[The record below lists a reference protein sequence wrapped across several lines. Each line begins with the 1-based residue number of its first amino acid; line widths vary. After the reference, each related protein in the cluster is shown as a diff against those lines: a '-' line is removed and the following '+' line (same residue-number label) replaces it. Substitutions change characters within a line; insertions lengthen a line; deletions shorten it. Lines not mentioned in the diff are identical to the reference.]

1 MEAILEPLVRSPKLR
16 LYVDELNE
24 TLRREAEARERFR
37 ASLDED
43 VRAEFINGEVVTHM
57 VAKDRHMTATR
68 NIGRLADVY
77 ASTQQLGVV
86 RTEQAL
92 TGFTRNDYAPDVCFW
107 SQERSKAF
115 TGDTLTYPVP
125 DFIAEVLSPSTE
137 ARDRGIKFEDYAAH
151 GVTEYW
157 IVDPERRVIEQYF
170 AEGGK
175 YQLVGK
181 FTAGAVKGRAIAGF
195 EISIEAAFDER
206 ANLDALKKLL
216 A

>member
-1 MEAILEPLVRSPKLR
+1 
-16 LYVDELNE
+16 VDELNE

-43 VRAEFINGEVVTHM
+43 VRAEFINGEVVTDM

-77 ASTQQLGVV
+77 ASTRQLGIV

-107 SQERSKAF
+107 SPERSQGV
-115 TGDTLTYPVP
+115 TGDTLVYPVP
-125 DFIAEVLSPSTE
+125 DFVAEVLSPSTE

-151 GVTEYW
+151 GVSEYW
-157 IVDPERRVIEQYF
+157 IVDPETRVIEQYF
-170 AEGGK
+170 ADGGK
-175 YQLVGK
+175 YRLAGK
-181 FTAGAVKGRAIAGF
+181 FANGVVKCRAIAGL

-206 ANLDALKKLL
+206 ANLEALRRLL
-216 A
+216 G